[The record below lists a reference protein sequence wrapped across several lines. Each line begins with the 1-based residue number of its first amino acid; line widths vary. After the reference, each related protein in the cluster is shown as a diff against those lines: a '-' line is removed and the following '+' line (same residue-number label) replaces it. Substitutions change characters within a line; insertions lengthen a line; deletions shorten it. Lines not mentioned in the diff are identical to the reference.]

1 MDKGNSGLL
10 EPLRAL
16 VLSDLRRAQRLMLRV
31 QDEIEPQMRV
41 ATPEGDYFLA
51 LTLSADSGER
61 LHQMELFKWFM
72 AWKMALGYI
81 IAGQLEEPDCLYA
94 LGVTRRSRAGAI
106 SMIRRG
112 PVPGFGPNEWLSRQQ
127 LAASDMTG
135 FLPRGTLTIT
145 APMLEKL
152 ESVFGA
158 YGTFPAVRIAD
169 GVMGLGK

>member
-1 MDKGNSGLL
+1 MNNLNILVIADL
-10 EPLRAL
+10 ERAK
-16 VLSDLRRAQRLMLRV
+16 RLMLRV

-41 ATPEGDYFLA
+41 ATPDGDYFLA

-94 LGVTRRSRAGAI
+94 LGVTRQARAGAI
-106 SMIRRG
+106 SMIQRG
-112 PVPGFGPNEWLSRQQ
+112 PETGPRPAPSFGPNEWLSRQQ
-127 LAASDMTG
+127 LATSDMTG
-135 FLPRGTLTIT
+135 FLPRGALTIT
-145 APMLEKL
+145 APMLEEL
-152 ESVFGA
+152 ESVFGV

-169 GVMGLGK
+169 GVMGLGT

>member
-1 MDKGNSGLL
+1 MKDLKKLTLADL
-10 EPLRAL
+10 ERAK
-16 VLSDLRRAQRLMLRV
+16 RLMLRV

-51 LTLSADSGER
+51 LTLSEDSGER

-81 IAGQLEEPDCLYA
+81 VAGQLEEPDCLYA
-94 LGVTRRSRAGAI
+94 LGVTRIGRAGAI
-106 SMIRRG
+106 SMIRHR
-112 PVPGFGPNEWLSRQQ
+112 PVLGFGPNEWLSRQQ
-127 LAASDMTG
+127 LADSDMTE
-135 FLPRGTLTIT
+135 FLPRGALTIT
-145 APMLEKL
+145 APMLEEL

-169 GVMGLGK
+169 GVMGLGA